1 MKILNIA
8 CLFSLA
14 ISIFLLS
21 CTGTPKKQSIHSQN
35 TIMNKELEITKT
47 NAKFYTALNILFTGD
62 SDAILNVWSHSAD
75 ISYLGPW
82 GERIVGWDSIK
93 AEFIKVGSM
102 KIGGNIES
110 KDLIVGVGTDIA
122 YTVCD
127 EVGENKDSTGQSFFV
142 SHRATNIFRL
152 EQGEWKLVHHHTDI
166 SPQLQKAYTVNK

>member
-21 CTGTPKKQSIHSQN
+21 CTGTPKKQSMDSQK
-35 TIMNKELEITKT
+35 TINDRELEITKANT
-47 NAKFYTALNILFTGD
+47 QFYNALNILFTGN
-62 SDAILNVWSHSAD
+62 SDAILNAWSHSAD
-75 ISYLGPW
+75 ISQLGPW
-82 GERIVGWDSIK
+82 GEIKVGWDSIK

-110 KDLIVGVGTDIA
+110 KNLIVGVGSDMA

>member
-1 MKILNIA
+1 
-8 CLFSLA
+8 
-14 ISIFLLS
+14 
-21 CTGTPKKQSIHSQN
+21 
-35 TIMNKELEITKT
+35 LEITKA
-47 NAKFYTALNILFTGD
+47 NSQFYNALNILFTGN

-82 GERIVGWDSIK
+82 GKIKVGWDSIK

-110 KDLIVGVGTDIA
+110 KNLIVGVGSDMA

-142 SHRATNIFRL
+142 NHRATNIFRL